1 MSVVRLLCC
10 ASICYNFVLH
20 KLCRGVENVPH
31 KLCRGVENQ
40 VFENAGG
47 AHVDSGADS
56 FVG

>member
-20 KLCRGVENVPH
+20 KLCRGVEN
-31 KLCRGVENQ
+31 Q

-47 AHVDSGADS
+47 AHVDSGVDS